1 MGDAAQ
7 GFTQFTHYHHSD
19 EYQMRAKDLS
29 ELDNEHN
36 ASTATGRAR
45 IREYEELKKKVFKPF
60 DARLN
65 EIILS
70 CHDNGHLYQPI
81 RDFKLVKQG
90 KAPGNDVV
98 TVVRQDE
105 DDDALLE

>member
-19 EYQMRAKDLS
+19 EYQMRARDL
-29 ELDNEHN
+29 ELENEHN

-81 RDFKLVKQG
+81 RDFKLAKHG

-105 DDDALLE
+105 DDIALLE